1 VIILGFGVFTA
12 GPAHADFTV
21 TPATITMTEGGTA
34 SILLMDTDN
43 ERFSIGCPRGY
54 GSQTHFENRSIVFT
68 SDSGATAITV
78 QFSTNYAGVL
88 PKQEAL
94 RDQVAA
100 NRPTASLVI
109 SSTAGTGLGPAQ
121 SFDLFQPAGNSLM
134 LRIRDAYVAYP
145 EGSVEFTF
153 SCASADFDKKKVE
166 FMLLLNSFRLLN
178 KDTKINP

>member
-1 VIILGFGVFTA
+1 
-12 GPAHADFTV
+12 
-21 TPATITMTEGGTA
+21 MTEGGTA